1 MVTKMYFEISGFSD
15 EISKYVD
22 EQFAHLNR
30 LGIRYFEPRQI
41 DESNIADLTDEKLEE
56 LKQKMEQYGISV
68 SSIGSPIG
76 KIQITDPMEPHLDK
90 LRRVIHIA
98 KELGT
103 RYIRVFSFFMPK
115 GEDPSL
121 YREEVMRRMKLM
133 VEMAEQEDVVLL
145 HENEKG
151 IYGDVALRCKEIFDE
166 IDSPNLKGVFDP
178 ANFVQC
184 GDVTYPDGF
193 RLLKEHIVY
202 MHIKDAL
209 WDGSVVPA
217 GMGEG
222 HFEEILTELAEDGYE
237 GFLSLEPHLGSFEGL
252 AKLEQEDTMLKLEKS
267 DSGKFTLA
275 YETLKKLIDKVLS
288 K

>member
-1 MVTKMYFEISGFSD
+1 MKFELSGFSD
-15 EISKYVD
+15 EISKYID
-22 EQFAHLNR
+22 EQFAHLNK
-30 LGIRYFEPRQI
+30 LGLRYFEPRQV
-41 DESNIADLTDEKLEE
+41 DESNIADLTDEELEI
-56 LKQKMEQYGISV
+56 LKQKMKVAGISV

-76 KIQITDPMEPHLDK
+76 KIDINDPIEPHLEK
-90 LRRVIHIA
+90 LKRVIHIA
-98 KELGT
+98 KELGS
-103 RYIRVFSFFMPK
+103 RYIRVFSFYIPK
-115 GEDPSL
+115 DEDPSL
-121 YREEVMRRMKLM
+121 YRDEVMKRMKM
-133 VEMAEQEDVVLL
+133 MAEIAEQEDVILL

-166 IDSPNLKGVFDP
+166 VDSPNLKGVFDP

-193 RLLKEHIVY
+193 HLLKEHIEY

-209 WDGSVVPA
+209 WDGTVVPA

-222 HFEEILTELAEDGYE
+222 HFEEILTELAENGYE

-252 AKLEQEDTMLKLEKS
+252 AALEQEDTMLKLEKS
-267 DSGKFTLA
+267 SGDKFTLA
-275 YETLKKLIDKVLS
+275 YETLNKLIEKVI

>member
-1 MVTKMYFEISGFSD
+1 MYFEISGFSD

-41 DESNIADLTDEKLEE
+41 DESNIADLTDEELET
-56 LKQKMEQYGISV
+56 LKQKMKLTGISV

-76 KIQITDPMEPHLDK
+76 KIDINDPIEPHLEK
-90 LRRVIHIA
+90 LKRVIHIA

-103 RYIRVFSFFMPK
+103 RYIRVFSFYLPK
-115 GEDPSL
+115 DEDPSL
-121 YREEVMRRMKLM
+121 YRDEVMKRMKM
-133 VEMAEQEDVVLL
+133 MAEIAEQEDVILL

-166 IDSPNLKGVFDP
+166 VDSPNLKGVFDP

-193 RLLKEHIVY
+193 QLLKEHIVY

-209 WDGSVVPA
+209 WDGTVVPA

-222 HFEEILTELAEDGYE
+222 HFEEILTELAENGYE

-252 AKLEQEDTMLKLEKS
+252 AALEQEDTMLKLEKS
-267 DSGKFTLA
+267 SGDKFTLA
-275 YETLKKLIDKVLS
+275 YETLNKLIEKVI

>member
-1 MVTKMYFEISGFSD
+1 MKFELSGFSD
-15 EISKYVD
+15 EISKYID
-22 EQFAHLNR
+22 EQFAHLNK
-30 LGIRYFEPRQI
+30 LGIRYFEPRQV
-41 DESNIADLTDEKLEE
+41 DESNIADLTDEELET
-56 LKQKMEQYGISV
+56 LKQKMKVAGISV

-76 KIQITDPMEPHLDK
+76 KIDINDPIEPHLEK
-90 LRRVIHIA
+90 LKRVIHIA

-103 RYIRVFSFFMPK
+103 RYIRVFSFYLPK
-115 GEDPSL
+115 DEDPSL
-121 YREEVMRRMKLM
+121 YRDEVMKRMKM
-133 VEMAEQEDVVLL
+133 MAEIAEQEDVILL

-166 IDSPNLKGVFDP
+166 VDSPNLKGVFDP

-193 RLLKEHIVY
+193 HLLKEHIEY

-222 HFEEILTELAEDGYE
+222 HFEEILTELAENGYE

-252 AKLEQEDTMLKLEKS
+252 AALEQEDTMLKLEKS
-267 DSGKFTLA
+267 SGDKFTLA
-275 YETLKKLIDKVLS
+275 YETLNKLIEKVI

>member
-1 MVTKMYFEISGFSD
+1 MYFEISGFSD